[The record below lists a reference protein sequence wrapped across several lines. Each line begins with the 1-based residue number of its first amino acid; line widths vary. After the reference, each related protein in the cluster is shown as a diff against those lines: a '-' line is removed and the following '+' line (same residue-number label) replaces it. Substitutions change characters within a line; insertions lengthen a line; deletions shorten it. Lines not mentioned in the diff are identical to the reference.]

1 MHFVHNLYT
10 CVHNYTLSK
19 VILQGKA
26 ENKERRGRR
35 RKYSN
40 TEMITLRNRQDDV
53 ISHLCALLRTK
64 KILKLQRNG
73 QDVISHL
80 YANDIT
86 VTDSHYQCFYPNTQ

>member
-1 MHFVHNLYT
+1 MHD
-10 CVHNYTLSK
+10 
-19 VILQGKA
+19 G
-26 ENKERRGRR
+26 E
-35 RKYSN
+35 N

-64 KILKLQRNG
+64 KILKLQRKG
-73 QDVISHL
+73 QEVVISHL